1 MKKLISIL
9 LSIVMLISSMSIG
22 ITTYAQESLTI
33 TGNKISAKIGDTIE
47 VPVAI
52 SEEKEFLGFGF
63 EISYDSSI
71 LTPISVAPDSALSD
85 GIFNDSIG
93 TEAYSNPFRVAWAGS
108 NSKAL
113 SGTLF
118 TVSFSVIGADNT
130 EISVST
136 LPYDTYDAEYNK
148 IIIDKA
154 NIEVSVGHNHIYSVI
169 TVPATC
175 LSTGVVTKTCDVC
188 GEVQNE
194 IIPALNHEFDVKT
207 VSGTCISNGTISYT
221 CKNCGYSYSEIT
233 GKIPHRYVLTT
244 VSNSTCT
251 ENGYKLYTCSFCG
264 ATKKEIISATGHSVV
279 NDPAVAATYEKA
291 GKTAGS
297 HCSKCGKVIV
307 AQKTVA
313 KLTVA
318 KTTISSLTAKSK
330 GFTVKWKKNSKA
342 TGYQIQYSVS
352 SKFSKAKTVT
362 VSKNST
368 LSKTFSKLTG
378 KKKYYVRVRCY
389 KTYNGKKYYS
399 AWSASKSV
407 TTKK

>member
-9 LSIVMLISSMSIG
+9 LSIIMLFSSMSIG
-22 ITTYAQESLTI
+22 VTTYAQESLTI
-33 TGNKISAKIGDTIE
+33 TSNRISAKIGDTIE
-47 VPVAI
+47 VPIAI

-63 EISYDSSI
+63 EISYDSSV
-71 LTPISVAPDSALSD
+71 LTPISVVPNSDLSD
-85 GIFNDSIG
+85 GMFNDSIG
-93 TEAYSNPFRVAWAGS
+93 TEAYSNPFRIAWAGS
-108 NSKAL
+108 NPKVL
-113 SGTLF
+113 SGALF
-118 TVSFSVIGADNT
+118 TVSFSVIGEYDT
-130 EISVST
+130 EISVSA

-148 IIIDKA
+148 ILIDKA
-154 NIEVSVGHNHIYSVI
+154 NIDISVSHNHIYSVKTI
-169 TVPATC
+169 PATC
-175 LSTGVVTKTCDVC
+175 LSTGVITKTCNVC

-194 IIPALNHEFDVKT
+194 IIPSLNHEFDVKT
-207 VSGTCISNGTISYT
+207 VSCTCISNGTISYT

-233 GKIPHRYVLTT
+233 EKSPHTYVLTA

-264 ATKKEIISATGHSVV
+264 ETKKETIYSTGHLVV
-279 NDPAVAATYEKA
+279 DDSAVAATYEKA
-291 GKTAGS
+291 GKTTGS
-297 HCSKCGKVIV
+297 HCSKCGEIIV

-318 KTTISSLTAKSK
+318 KTSINKMTAKSK
-330 GFTVKWKKNSKA
+330 GFTVKWKKNSKV
-342 TGYQIQYSVS
+342 TGYQIQYSTS

-368 LSKTFSKLTG
+368 LNKTISKLTG